1 MIGPGAP
8 SGIELFAESYQEPPL
23 AGSVPLAAE
32 AVEVSFGGLHALKK
46 VSLSVGY
53 DEIVGLIGA
62 NGAGKTTFLDA
73 VSGFVQPSDGSISAF
88 GHELVGEP
96 PFMRPYLGIGRSFQN
111 ARLFP
116 GLTVHETLLVA
127 AFRHRP
133 VGVLSSVFRTAYC
146 RAAERSA
153 RAWVDELIGTV
164 GLHAFSDKLVREIS
178 TGTRR
183 VVDLAVILTQ
193 RPRLLLL
200 DEPTAG
206 IAQREVEVFVP
217 LLRRVRDDL
226 GCSIM
231 IIEHDI
237 VLMAELCD
245 RLYAFETGTVMAE
258 GTPTDVLADS
268 RVIASYLGADE
279 AAIRRSGD
287 RVHRPPRRRRVAP
300 LSAHPSNGLADRH

>member
-1 MIGPGAP
+1 
-8 SGIELFAESYQEPPL
+8 
-23 AGSVPLAAE
+23 
-32 AVEVSFGGLHALKK
+32 
-46 VSLSVGY
+46 
-53 DEIVGLIGA
+53 
-62 NGAGKTTFLDA
+62 
-73 VSGFVQPSDGSISAF
+73 
-88 GHELVGEP
+88 
-96 PFMRPYLGIGRSFQN
+96 MRPYLGIGRSFQN

-116 GLTVHETLLVA
+116 GLTVQETLLVA

-133 VGVLSSVFRTAYC
+133 VGVLSSVFRTP
-146 RAAERSA
+146 RSRSAERLA
-153 RAWVDELIGTV
+153 RAWVDDLIGTV
-164 GLHAFSDKLVREIS
+164 GLQSFSDKLVKELS

-193 RPRLLLL
+193 RPRLLLF

-245 RLYAFETGTVMAE
+245 RLYALELGA
-258 GTPTDVLADS
+258 VLAHGAPTVVLSDS
-268 RVIASYLGADE
+268 RVIASYLGTDE
-279 AAIRRSGD
+279 AAIHRSGAGAK
-287 RVHRPPRRRRVAP
+287 RAPRARRAP
-300 LSAHPSNGLADRH
+300 RKTSKPNATR